1 MITQRLKLA
10 LMTFNQHPSIVF
22 QKVDPEKMQYLTS
35 LPQKEAHMEQLG
47 VDILY
52 IIEFTSAFANLAP
65 QVFVDE
71 YMIGLHA
78 KVVVAGFDYTYGKKE
93 IANMALLPTYAE
105 GRFEVV
111 TVAQESFDEEK
122 VSSTRIRSALQNG
135 DMAQVNRLLGYIYEF
150 EGTVVHGDARGRE
163 LGFPTANIKVKSTV
177 RLPKEGVYVTEIKVG
192 DKWYPSMGSIGHN
205 DTFGQG
211 RQLTVEIY
219 ILDFHQDIYGETV
232 TIRWHHF
239 LRDQVA
245 FNGAQALIEQL
256 KQDERDTEAFFNG
269 LSEEN

>member
-1 MITQRLKLA
+1 
-10 LMTFNQHPSIVF
+10 
-22 QKVDPEKMQYLTS
+22 MQYLTS

-111 TVAQESFDEEK
+111 TVAQESFHEEK

-232 TIRWHHF
+232 AIRWHHF